1 MDPIRWLNK
10 FAPGFE
16 QLSSRERN
24 AIRDFSL
31 LWSLF
36 ESTVLETN
44 ANAGAIIRMAD
55 QFRAQQKLTQV
66 PFQPAIRYFCDRYY
80 DGENFTPE
88 FENLRLRGNDQRP
101 LVEKV
106 ISGQSNDDSEI
117 LSAILIIVFRLRNNL
132 FHGSKWSYGIQGQLE
147 NFRNSNNVL
156 MAVMALHAS

>member
-1 MDPIRWLNK
+1 MEPIRWLSN

-16 QLSSRERN
+16 QLSSLERN

-36 ESTVLETN
+36 EGTVLDTN
-44 ANAGAIIRMAD
+44 ANADAIIRMTD
-55 QFRAQQKLTQV
+55 QFGAQQKLTLV

-80 DGENFTPE
+80 DGGDSTPE
-88 FENLRLRGNDQRP
+88 FDGLRFRANDQRP
-101 LVEKV
+101 LVEMV

-117 LSAILIIVFRLRNNL
+117 LSAILIIVLRLRNNL
-132 FHGSKWSYGIQGQLE
+132 FHGNKWSHEIQGQLE

-156 MAVMALHAS
+156 MAVMDLHAS